1 MQFGSF
7 FEYKGVSILS
17 VKVKKSYPVEQIP
30 LKNRHMSFWDMFATW
45 IGANANNGT
54 WYIGGVIA
62 ACGLVLATKVLV
74 ASSVLSY
81 FLLSLVGFMGYV
93 TGISTMA
100 LTRSAFGVRGSYV
113 PSLINVIQ
121 FVGWTAVNTFI
132 AATSLSII
140 FHDLFGWKIYDATTN
155 TGLLGVI
162 IGILIMSI
170 LHLISVSMG
179 EKSVQMI
186 ERIGIIFVIGFVIW
200 ESIVVFRTVS
210 FHQLVSWIVP
220 SSGKLSAGSAMDILA
235 AFNLA
240 WVTAGA
246 DFTRFTAKKEN
257 ATHAPFWGA
266 LLGVLWFALI
276 GVVSTI
282 SIAITSGKFDPNNS
296 DPSTIAN
303 KLGLGIVAMIVIVL
317 TSMTANAAN
326 LMAAASAVNN
336 IFHKIKLK
344 PALWIVTILATF
356 VTFIPLIVGSFL
368 DTFEAFLNYIGMI
381 LGPMIGIIITDFYVL
396 HHQQYDVV
404 ELTKANGK
412 YWYQNGFNIAAFI
425 IWIMGIIIYNFLSK
439 ISFITNYTG
448 ATFIT
453 MLITAA
459 IYYVV
464 QRIILKRGK

>member
-1 MQFGSF
+1 MN
-7 FEYKGVSILS
+7 KA
-17 VKVKKSYPVEQIP
+17 KKSYPVEQIP
-30 LKNRHMSFWDMFATW
+30 LKHRHMSFWDMFATW

-100 LTRSAFGVRGSYV
+100 LTRSSFGVRGSYI

-140 FHDLFGWKIYDATTN
+140 FHDLFGWKIYDATSN

-162 IGILIMSI
+162 VGILIMSI

-210 FHQLVSWIVP
+210 FHQLINWVVP
-220 SSGKLSAGSAMDILA
+220 ASGKLSAGSAMDILA

-246 DFTRFTAKKEN
+246 DFTRFTAKKST

-282 SIAITSGKFDPNNS
+282 SIAITSGQFNPDNS

-317 TSMTANAAN
+317 TSMTANADN
-326 LMAAASAVNN
+326 LMAAASALNN

-344 PALWIVTILATF
+344 KALWIVTILATL

-381 LGPMIGIIITDFYVL
+381 LGPMIGIMITDFYIL
-396 HHQQYDVV
+396 HHQQYDVN
-404 ELTKANGK
+404 ELMKVNGK
-412 YWYQNGFNIAAFI
+412 YWYQKGFNIAAFI
-425 IWIMGIIIYNFLSK
+425 IWIIGIIIYNLLSK
-439 ISFITNYTG
+439 VSFIADYTG

-453 MLITAA
+453 MVITAV
-459 IYYVV
+459 IYYAI
-464 QRIILKRGK
+464 QRMILKRRK